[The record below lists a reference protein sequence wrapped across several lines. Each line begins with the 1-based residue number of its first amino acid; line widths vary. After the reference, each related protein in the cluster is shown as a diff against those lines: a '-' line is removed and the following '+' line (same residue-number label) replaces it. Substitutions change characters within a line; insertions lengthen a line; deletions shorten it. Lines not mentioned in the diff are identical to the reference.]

1 MKRYLFL
8 DIDGVL
14 NGHEWNETS
23 ESNTIDYKNVLNLNL
38 VIEKTKCK
46 IILHSAWRY
55 MIHGKDM
62 TIRGFEYL
70 LRTHGVTS
78 NLYIDGITESDKKI
92 SKREVQIEEYLRYL
106 REEFWFKEDFKY
118 AIVDDLPLFFT
129 ESEIQDN
136 FVRTDGKFG
145 MSLFDAEK
153 LIEILGCKI

>member
-1 MKRYLFL
+1 LKKYLFL

-23 ESNTIDYKNVLNLNL
+23 ESSTIKLSNVLNLNL

-78 NLYIDGITESDKKI
+78 NLYIDGITASDETI
-92 SKREVQIEEYLRYL
+92 SKREIQIEEYIRYL
-106 REEFWFKEDFKY
+106 KEESYIKEQKFSY

-129 ESEIQDN
+129 ESEVQDR

-145 MSLFDAEK
+145 MSLFDAKK
-153 LIEILGCKI
+153 LIEILG

>member
-1 MKRYLFL
+1 MKKYLFL

-23 ESNTIDYKNVLNLNL
+23 ESYTIKLSNVLNLNL

-55 MIHGKDM
+55 MIYGKDM

-78 NLYIDGITESDKKI
+78 NLYIDAITASDETI
-92 SKREVQIEEYLRYL
+92 SKREIQIEEYIRYL
-106 REEFWFKEDFKY
+106 KEESYIKEQKFSY

-129 ESEIQDN
+129 ESEVQDR

-145 MSLFDAEK
+145 MSLFDAKK
-153 LIEILGCKI
+153 LIEILG

>member
-1 MKRYLFL
+1 MKKYLFL

-23 ESNTIDYKNVLNLNL
+23 ESSTIKLSNVLNLNL

-78 NLYIDGITESDKKI
+78 NLYIDGITASDETI
-92 SKREVQIEEYLRYL
+92 SKREIQIEEYIRYL
-106 REEFWFKEDFKY
+106 KEESYIKEQKFSY

-129 ESEIQDN
+129 ESEVQDR

-145 MSLFDAEK
+145 MSLFDAKK
-153 LIEILGCKI
+153 LIEILG